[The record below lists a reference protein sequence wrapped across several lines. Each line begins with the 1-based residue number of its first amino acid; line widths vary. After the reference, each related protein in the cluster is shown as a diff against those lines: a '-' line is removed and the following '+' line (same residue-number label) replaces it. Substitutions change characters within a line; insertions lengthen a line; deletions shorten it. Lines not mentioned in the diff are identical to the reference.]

1 MMTSLTKKDKIQL
14 AVTAGFLAILVVSLA
29 KGCQG
34 QGRKSPK
41 AVAIPM
47 AGKKEPP
54 AKEKPL
60 KEAAPAVKEKSSDR
74 VPAPA
79 QVTGVDRDP
88 FSKPDVPAQPA
99 RRGLRLDG
107 IAFDDETPTAIIN
120 GKIVKAGSAIENY
133 FVISITE
140 NSVVLS
146 DGTNVITLLTDY

>member
-14 AVTAGFLAILVVSLA
+14 AVTAGFLVILVVSLA

-60 KEAAPAVKEKSSDR
+60 TEAAPAVKEKLSDR
-74 VPAPA
+74 VPA

-120 GKIVKAGSAIENY
+120 GKIVKVGSAIENY

-140 NSVVLS
+140 DSVVLS
-146 DGTNVITLLTDY
+146 DGANVITLLTDY

>member
-14 AVTAGFLAILVVSLA
+14 AVTAGFLVILVVSLA

-54 AKEKPL
+54 VREKPL
-60 KEAAPAVKEKSSDR
+60 KEAAPAVKEKLSDR
-74 VPAPA
+74 VPA
-79 QVTGVDRDP
+79 QVAGVDRDP

-120 GKIVKAGSAIENY
+120 GKIVKVGSAIENY

-140 NSVVLS
+140 DSVVLS
-146 DGTNVITLLTDY
+146 DGANVITLLTDY